1 MHLALINLAQLAPTD
16 NRYLCAG
23 WWNKL
28 GYQLVKQNDHSL
40 QKLRVLSKVLLFIGV
55 GQTKISHNFHF
66 QGFHFVCL
74 LLIFVVVALC
84 M

>member
-16 NRYLCAG
+16 NRDLCAG

-55 GQTKISHNFHF
+55 G
-66 QGFHFVCL
+66 
-74 LLIFVVVALC
+74 
-84 M
+84 